1 MLAVAQESTKMP
13 WSIFTVISVGKIRA
27 LHFIKHCIMH
37 AKLETKLQVGVFF
50 ILNLILF
57 GFCAAIHKNPS

>member
-1 MLAVAQESTKMP
+1 MLADAQESTKMS
-13 WSIFTVISVGKIRA
+13 WSIFIVISVGKIRA
-27 LHFIKHCIMH
+27 LHFIKHCIMY